1 MSTALPTRTV
11 TINAAFLQEIK
22 EVNQEL
28 WQLLAN
34 CREFVDQP
42 SSMSR
47 PCSMFVEM
55 LQELRDKLA
64 LHFALEDAYGYFDD
78 PLEVPP
84 RFAQRAMDL
93 REEHA
98 TLYLSIAEL
107 AEEAG
112 QLLHQRHLTALTTT
126 IPPKFETFHERLQK
140 HEAAETDLIQNTFVE
155 DIGEGD

>member
-22 EVNQEL
+22 DVNQEL
-28 WQLLAN
+28 WQLLAD
-34 CREFVDQP
+34 CRQFVDQP
-42 SSMSR
+42 SSMWR
-47 PCSMFVEM
+47 ECCDFVDM

-64 LHFALEDAYGYFDD
+64 LHFALEDAYGYFED

-84 RFAQRAMDL
+84 RFAQRAMEL

-98 TLYLSIAEL
+98 ALYLAISAL
-107 AEEAG
+107 ADEAG
-112 QLLHQRHLTALTTT
+112 NFLHERKLPALTMA
-126 IPPKFETFHERLQK
+126 IPPKFEDFHERLKK
-140 HEAAETDLIQNTFVE
+140 HESDEIDLIQNTFVE